1 MRGPQNLG
9 RKESK
14 TLIGCD
20 NMMSKKTR
28 KPLLCLDL
36 EGTLISNAVSQ
47 IPRPGLYD
55 FLESVS
61 GLYDLMLYTSVS
73 RVRVHAIQDV
83 LIEEQV
89 VPTWFKD
96 LPVIHP
102 EGTIKYK
109 AHCSHNDAI
118 LLDDQAA
125 VIAPG
130 EEGWWIP
137 IEEYLPPYADED
149 CELAKAFANIKSRL
163 AGS

>member
-1 MRGPQNLG
+1 
-9 RKESK
+9 
-14 TLIGCD
+14 
-20 NMMSKKTR
+20 MSKRNKKT
-28 KPLLCLDL
+28 LLCLDL

-47 IPRPGLYD
+47 IPRPGLFD
-55 FLESVS
+55 FLEGVY
-61 GLYDLMLYTSVS
+61 GLYDLALYTSVS
-73 RVRVHAIQDV
+73 RERVHAIQNV
-83 LIEEQV
+83 LIQEQV

-102 EGTIKYK
+102 EGTIKFK
-109 AHCSHNDAI
+109 AHCSHSDAM

-149 CELAKAFANIKSRL
+149 RELAKAFANIKSRL